1 MKNKLKQSI
10 DPILFEE
17 ACHFVIDNEKIL
29 KGIGT
34 LSEKTVHAVLKYY
47 YAPKEIYHEHKI
59 GSYVADILVDGE
71 IMEIQ
76 TRNFN
81 TLRRKLDFFL
91 PEYEV
96 TIIYPVA
103 HTKWLRWIDEE
114 TGEITDKRK
123 SPKAGSHY
131 AIIPELYRI
140 KNYLKDPHIHFT
152 ISLIDVV
159 ESRLLNGWSKDKK
172 KGSTRDD
179 GIPIGIYDEIHIN
192 NSNDYIKLLPDSLPE
207 LFTSK
212 DYKRCA
218 KISQHNAVIGLNLL
232 YYMNI
237 VDRVSK
243 DGNAFIYKKQQ
254 TVI

>member
-1 MKNKLKQSI
+1 MNNKSSQTI
-10 DPILFEE
+10 DPLLFEE
-17 ACHFVIDNEKIL
+17 ACHFVIDNEKVL
-29 KGIGT
+29 RGIGT

-59 GSYVADILVDGE
+59 GSYVADILIDGE
-71 IMEIQ
+71 IIEIQ

-81 TLRRKLDFFL
+81 TLRRKLDAFL
-91 PEYEV
+91 PDHEV
-96 TIIYPVA
+96 TIVFPVA
-103 HTKWLRWIDEE
+103 HNKWLRWIDEE
-114 TGEITDKRK
+114 TGEISEKRK
-123 SPKAGSHY
+123 SPKTGSLY

-159 ESRLLNGWSKDKK
+159 ESRLLNGWSEDKK

-179 GIPIGIYDEIHIN
+179 GIPIGIYDEIHILDAK
-192 NSNDYIKLLPDSLPE
+192 DYLKLLPESLPE

-218 KISQHNAVIGLNLL
+218 KISQHDAVIGLNIL
-232 YYMNI
+232 YYMEVI
-237 VDRVSK
+237 DRVSK
-243 DGNAFIYKKQQ
+243 SGNAFIYKKQKV
-254 TVI
+254 VI